1 MLYKKTYSRIRKIDY
16 VCNTVKILVLI
27 IFTATIPL
35 FAGDSL
41 FDALTNGTASMQLK
55 LAYEYSDLS
64 NDANLDA
71 AQGLILRTRLGYK
84 TDDFNG
90 TSAFIQFHNVSL
102 LQDNFSWPG
111 GGDPRYSSIADPD
124 GTRIHQVYFDFTLGQ
139 HVMLRAGRQ
148 EINLDDARL
157 IGDLDFRQNGQSFDA
172 VKFTFTGISN
182 NELSVSYITRVNT
195 IFFTHIEPDQLILIH
210 DTYKTSNHVSITAFG
225 YLLDTESKAP
235 DSRDSATYG
244 TRITADPGWFHLD
257 FTYALQG
264 DYGDGKDH
272 DADMIMATA
281 TIKLGKWTVGGGANI
296 FSGQDGN
303 TLPFDTLFSSA
314 HAFNGWA
321 DQFAGSNGGGIIN
334 GLQDI
339 FVQAST
345 TFSGIKFLTVFHW
358 FDTTDANTYDGTY
371 GNELDFLFKKKF
383 NKYLSGEVKLAF
395 YNAENAENN
404 PTADENVL
412 WIRLNYQF

>member
-1 MLYKKTYSRIRKIDY
+1 MPKC
-16 VCNTVKILVLI
+16 VCNALKIFVLVM
-27 IFTATIPL
+27 FTTTPL
-35 FAGDSL
+35 LAGDSL
-41 FDALTNGTASMQLK
+41 TDALTNGTTSMQIK
-55 LAYEYSDLS
+55 FSYEYSDLS
-64 NDANLDA
+64 DAANLDT
-71 AQGLILRTRLGYK
+71 AQGGILRTRLGYK
-84 TDDFNG
+84 TADFNG
-90 TSAFIQFHNVSL
+90 MSAFVQFHNVSL
-102 LQDNFSWPG
+102 LQDDFSWPG
-111 GGDPRYSSIADPD
+111 GGDTSCSDIADPD
-124 GTRIHQVYFDFTLGQ
+124 GTRVHQIYLDFSLGQ

-172 VKFTFTGISN
+172 LKLTFTGIDN

-195 IFFTHIEPDQLILIH
+195 IFFSHVTPDQLFLIH
-210 DTYKTSNHVSITAFG
+210 DTYKPSDHVSITAFG
-225 YLLDTESKAP
+225 YLLDTESEIA

-244 TRITADPGWFHLD
+244 TRVTADPGRFHLD

-264 DYGDGKDH
+264 DYGDGENH

-281 TIKLGKWTVGGGANI
+281 TVKLGKWTVGGGANI
-296 FSGQDGN
+296 FSGQDGD
-303 TLPFDTLFSSA
+303 TLPFDTLCSSA

-321 DQFAGSNGGGIIN
+321 DQFAGSNGGSIVN
-334 GLQDI
+334 GLQDV

-345 TFSGIKFLTVFHW
+345 SFSGVKFLTVFHW

-371 GNELDFLFKKKF
+371 GNELDILFKKKF
-383 NKYLSGEVKLAF
+383 NDYLSGEVKLAF

-404 PTADENVL
+404 PTVDEKVL

>member
-1 MLYKKTYSRIRKIDY
+1 MPKYVYNALKT
-16 VCNTVKILVLI
+16 LVLI
-27 IFTATIPL
+27 VFTTTVPL

-41 FDALTNGTASMQLK
+41 VEALTNGTTSMQIK

-64 NDANLDA
+64 DDANLNA

-84 TDDFNG
+84 TADFNG
-90 TSAFIQFHNVSL
+90 MSAFVQFHNVSL
-102 LQDNFSWPG
+102 LQDDFSWPG
-111 GGDPRYSSIADPD
+111 GGDPNYSSIADPD
-124 GTRIHQVYFDFTLGQ
+124 GTRIHQVYLDFSLAQ
-139 HVMLRAGRQ
+139 HIMLRVGRQ

-172 VKFTFTGISN
+172 LKLTFTGIDN

-195 IFFTHIEPDQLILIH
+195 IFLTHVSPDQLFLIH
-210 DTYKTSNHVSITAFG
+210 DTYKPSDHVSITAFG
-225 YLLDTESKAP
+225 YLLDTESEIA

-244 TRITADPGWFHLD
+244 TRITADPGPFHMD

-264 DYGDGKDH
+264 NYGDGENH
-272 DADMIMATA
+272 DADMIMVT
-281 TIKLGKWTVGGGANI
+281 TTVKLGKWTVGGGANI
-296 FSGQDGN
+296 FSGQDGD
-303 TLPFDTLFSSA
+303 TLPFDTLCSSA

-321 DQFAGSNGGGIIN
+321 DQFAGSNGGNIVN
-334 GLQDI
+334 GLQDV

-345 TFSGIKFLTVFHW
+345 SFNGVKFLTVCHW

-371 GNELDFLFKKKF
+371 GNELDILFKKKF
-383 NKYLSGEVKLAF
+383 NDYLSGEVKLAF

-404 PTADENVL
+404 PTVNEKVL